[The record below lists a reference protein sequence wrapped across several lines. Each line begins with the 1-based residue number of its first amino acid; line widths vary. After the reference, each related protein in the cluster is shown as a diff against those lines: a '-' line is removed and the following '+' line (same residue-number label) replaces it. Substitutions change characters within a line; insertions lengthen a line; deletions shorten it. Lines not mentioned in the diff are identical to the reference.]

1 MGTSWDRAYTRRQ
14 ALGVGAAGVG
24 AFYLAA
30 CGDGGSGSSGGGDV
44 AAMFDFEYAGK
55 PGSMERYWRALRDR
69 LAESDVDARLT
80 DVQMV
85 NNANMQARLQSA
97 HAARR
102 GPTIETWYP
111 DWFTYEFIA
120 QDALSPVEDYVA
132 STDDW
137 LVTNKIDGKYWG
149 APFYAEQ
156 ALLVANR
163 QHLSKAGIEI
173 GVGER
178 LESWDRLMG
187 YCARIKRTGEIP
199 IMLGVAD
206 GFGAERWAQPITMEF
221 MDSVKTLGESIL
233 GKVPT
238 DDPTVS
244 AWMER
249 FNQLDR
255 DSYVPDDV
263 TRLTEQQ
270 SVERFL
276 DGEGAF
282 ASLNPG
288 AVFSEDPETYQ
299 VVGYWRGPG
308 RYSAPVAVSGNVVLL
323 TSYGENREAAGK
335 IVDFMQEPAQLELF
349 SETTGELPCN
359 RNFDPSGLGEIPRTA
374 WDLMND
380 PGDGK
385 VVTWP
390 RNHVPTVGVNI
401 VFDLAP
407 RAFAGESAAVLR
419 REYDERME
427 KYRDQNSAQ
436 AAQLEK
442 YLDSIEA

>member
-1 MGTSWDRAYTRRQ
+1 MGTTWDRAYTRRQ

-30 CGDGGSGSSGGGDV
+30 CGGSSSSGGGTDV

-55 PGSMERYWRALRDR
+55 PGSMQRYWQALSDR
-69 LAESDVDARLT
+69 LARSGVDARLT
-80 DVQMV
+80 DLQMV

-97 HAARR
+97 HAAGR
-102 GPTIETWYP
+102 GPTIESWYP
-111 DWFTYEFIA
+111 DWFTYEFIY
-120 QDALSPVEDYVA
+120 QDALSPVEDYVG

-137 LVTNKIDGKYWG
+137 LVSNKIDGKYWG

-156 ALLVANR
+156 AVLVANR
-163 QHLSKAGIEI
+163 KHLQKAGIDI

-178 LESWDRLMG
+178 PDSWEQFMG

-199 IMLGVAD
+199 IMMGVAD
-206 GFGAERWAQPITMEF
+206 GFGAERWAQPITMAF

-249 FNQLDR
+249 FNELAR
-255 DSYVPDDV
+255 DGYVPDDV
-263 TRLTEQQ
+263 TKLTEQQ

-276 DGEGAF
+276 DGEGVF

-288 AVFSEDPETYQ
+288 AVAKEDPETYQ
-299 VVGYWRGPG
+299 VIGYWRGAG
-308 RYSAPVAVSGNVVLL
+308 RYSAPVAVSGNLVLF
-323 TSYGENREAAGK
+323 TSYGENKEAAGR
-335 IVDFMQEPAQLELF
+335 IVDFMQEPAQLKLF
-349 SETTGELPCN
+349 SDITGELPCN
-359 RNFDPSGLGEIPRTA
+359 SKFDASGLSEIPRTA
-374 WDLMND
+374 WNLMND
-380 PGDGK
+380 PGEGK

-390 RNHVPTVGVNI
+390 RNYVPTVGVNI

-407 RAFAGESAAVLR
+407 RAFDGESASVLR
-419 REYDERME
+419 ADYDERME

-442 YLDSIEA
+442 YLGSIED